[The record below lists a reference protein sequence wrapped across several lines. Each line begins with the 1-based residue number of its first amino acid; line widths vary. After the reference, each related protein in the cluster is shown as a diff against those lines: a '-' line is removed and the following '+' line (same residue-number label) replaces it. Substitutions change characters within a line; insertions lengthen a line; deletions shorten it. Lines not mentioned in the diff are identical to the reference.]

1 MPLNRAERDLNAR
14 IESEGLHLRF
24 NLQLVAMAKS
34 HAAKIPRVESDL
46 DKVLNFPDAVRWEL
60 KEAEFP
66 ADEIEAELVS
76 QRTYYEQKKAR
87 LEEVVSLIADEQA
100 FRAAG
105 KVTRVPTG

>member
-1 MPLNRAERDLNAR
+1 MPLNRAERTLNDR

-24 NLQLVAMAKS
+24 NLQLVAMAES
-34 HAAKIPRVESDL
+34 HAAKIPRVEADL

-76 QRTYYEQKKAR
+76 QRIYYQQKKVR
-87 LEEVVSLIADEQA
+87 LQEVVSLIASEQE
-100 FRAAG
+100 FRQKG
-105 KVTRVPTG
+105 KVQRVPTG